1 MILNRSNQ
9 TGKLVIKL
17 TNFKYSNKLAQKYA
31 NLTRDINEEYIN
43 IHPIQ
48 RGGILTSEAYK
59 ALVAYGDGY
68 SICDNCLKGRIDQI
82 ENPPVTSFL
91 DDMAQFLNVDKVML
105 TGAAREAK
113 RITIEVLA
121 KKYPKRKTVVV
132 DSNAH
137 YTTYLA
143 IEANGLNVREVPN
156 SGNPEYSI
164 NPEDYQA
171 IIEKIKKEENELPL
185 LAVLTH
191 VDYKYGNVNDP
202 KPVGAICQ
210 EQGIPFLLNAAYSGG
225 VLPIDCKDGIIDFIS
240 CSGHKSMAAS
250 GPIGLLGFKK
260 EYADDVEVLSKIKG
274 DLSEKSFPSK
284 ICTVMG
290 CPPVYGAPLITLMAS
305 FPSIVKRTE
314 ISSVQEESKKI
325 NYIIDAIKN
334 IEGVEIL
341 GKLPKIHPLTS
352 IKTNNFA
359 KIAKS
364 HSRRG
369 FFVRDEFKER
379 GIIGMAPG
387 ISKNMKI
394 STYGLTWNQVKR
406 FASAF
411 IEISERFG

>member
-1 MILNRSNQ
+1 M
-9 TGKLVIKL
+9 
-17 TNFKYSNKLAQKYA
+17 TNFKYSIKLTQKYA

-48 RGGILTSEAYK
+48 RGGILTPEAYK

-82 ENPPVTSFL
+82 ENPPVVSFL
-91 DDMAQFLNVDKVML
+91 DDMAQFLNIEKILL

-113 RITIEVLA
+113 RIAMEVLA

-143 IEANGLNVREVPN
+143 IEANALKVREVPH

-164 NPEDYQA
+164 NPDDYRMV
-171 IIEKIKKEENELPL
+171 IEKIKREEKQLPL

-191 VDYKYGNVNDP
+191 VDYKYGNLNDP
-202 KPVGAICQ
+202 RPVGTICQ
-210 EQGIPFLLNAAYSGG
+210 EQGVPFLLNAAYSAG
-225 VLPIDCKDGIIDFIS
+225 VLPIDCKSGNIDFIS

-250 GPIGLLGFKK
+250 GPIGLLGFRD
-260 EYADDVEVLSKIKG
+260 EYAEEVELLSKIKG
-274 DLSEKSFPSK
+274 DLSEKSFPTK

-305 FPSIVKRTE
+305 FPSVVKRTE
-314 ISSVQEESKKI
+314 KIAVQEESKKI
-325 NYIIDAIKN
+325 NYVIDAIKS

-359 KIAKS
+359 QIAKN
-364 HSRRG
+364 HPRRG

-387 ISKNMKI
+387 ISKNMKV
-394 STYGLTWNQVKR
+394 STYGLTWNQVRR

-411 IEISERFG
+411 IEISNKFS